1 MQLSL
6 GIYTYI
12 YICYK
17 GADLAVFL
25 SSVSLRD
32 SSPPQKI
39 LHSIAMQPNNNG
51 MQLFEA
57 VFSNLPSPRQHCA
70 LPKRASVLYI
80 HVAAALPCINNNKAA
95 IAGCWCECF

>member
-6 GIYTYI
+6 GYI
-12 YICYK
+12 YIYFK
-17 GADLAVFL
+17 GAELAVFI
-25 SSVSLRD
+25 SAVSLSD

-51 MQLFEA
+51 TQLFEA
-57 VFSNLPSPRQHCA
+57 VFSNLPSHQQHSP
-70 LPKRASVLYI
+70 LPKHASVLYI

-95 IAGCWCECF
+95 TAGCWCECF